1 MSATAFQRRR
11 REAKRKAEQE
21 AKKAQEGDVVGYYG
35 DPNANFNDEN
45 LNPDNIKE
53 NTEIFGVDQA
63 ENEQTAAEVES
74 ELLNE
79 FTDEEVD
86 NMDKDELHAALKER
100 GINKPSNTGEKKL
113 REALKDA
120 IK

>member
-21 AKKAQEGDVVGYYG
+21 AKKAQEVEDHNQYD
-35 DPNANFNDEN
+35 DPVEQVSEPVDEVS
-45 LNPDNIKE
+45 L
-53 NTEIFGVDQA
+53 DQA
-63 ENEQTAAEVES
+63 ENEQTAPDGLDDA
-74 ELLNE
+74 
-79 FTDEEVD
+79 TIDK
-86 NMDKDELHAALKER
+86 MDKDELHAALKER